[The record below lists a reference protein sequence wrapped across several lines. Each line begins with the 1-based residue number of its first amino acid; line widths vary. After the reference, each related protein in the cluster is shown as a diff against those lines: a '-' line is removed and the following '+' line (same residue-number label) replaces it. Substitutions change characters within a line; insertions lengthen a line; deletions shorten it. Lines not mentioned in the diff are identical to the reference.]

1 MSPSRAF
8 HTNLLAR
15 LAFAAPFPR
24 SEPLFETPRRQ
35 YHHLKR
41 VEAAPGPENAINN
54 EDSGVFETKSRDSG
68 SHSPQ
73 LTFEDHE
80 ELHDL
85 HKYVIN
91 VSNDE
96 EDFVVRHKETFN
108 VNVSSDEKLKA
119 PSTVEQA
126 VQDLLSVL
134 GEIEFQLGV
143 KSINAGDYVTAVSHL
158 KLATSHHHAG
168 ATFNLGI
175 CAENGLGIK
184 KDLNLAM
191 NCYQAA
197 VDLGHPQAMF
207 NLGVFYAHGLGG
219 LKRNRKA
226 AKKLFQTAAHLGVME
241 AKLALGLPIIPS
253 VAIPEIRLD
262 LHKTES
268 ALNLQQIQMNAVLV
282 S

>member
-1 MSPSRAF
+1 MSPSRAL

-41 VEAAPGPENAINN
+41 VDTALGQTNPVSND
-54 EDSGVFETKSRDSG
+54 DSGVFETKSDG
-68 SHSPQ
+68 SRSYSPQ
-73 LTFEDHE
+73 YPFEDHE

-96 EDFVVRHKETFN
+96 EDFVGRQKEFAH
-108 VNVSSDEKLKA
+108 VNVPSDEKSNG
-119 PSTVEQA
+119 PSSVEQA
-126 VQDLLSVL
+126 VQDLLAVL
-134 GEIEFQLGV
+134 GEIEFQLGI
-143 KSINAGDYVTAVSHL
+143 KSITAGDYITAVSHL

-168 ATFNLGI
+168 ATFNLGV

-184 KDLNLAM
+184 KNMELAM

-207 NLGVFYAHGLGG
+207 NLGVFYAQGLGG
-219 LKRNRKA
+219 LKKSRKA
-226 AKKLFQTAAHLGVME
+226 ARKLFETAAHLGVIE

-253 VAIPEIRLD
+253 VAVPDICLD
-262 LHKTES
+262 LPKAES
-268 ALNLQQIQMNAVLV
+268 AMNLQKVHMNSVLV